1 MNYALPELRP
11 MPPLGMT
18 QLQLMQMVPLGGK
31 LGLAGRAASAQ
42 ASATAAR
49 AEDVVWELR
58 AQTAMAFYD
67 LYAAD
72 RGLAVARETLRLLQD
87 VARTAESMYR
97 VGEGRQADVLRAQ
110 VEVARMAEDT
120 LRMQAMRQT
129 MAARLDALLDRDVD
143 APLGTPALPRFPDS
157 LPARAWLDSVA
168 AAERPMV
175 RAGVREVRAAE
186 TNETLARREIIPD
199 LQLGLQY
206 AQRSATTAGSDA
218 MGTPTLER
226 GTERRGSLMLGV
238 SVPLFARSRQLQM
251 REETNAMTRMAQA
264 DLAAMRAETRGKVGE
279 AYAALERARRL
290 ARLYRTTILPQAEA
304 TVASALAAYRTGGVD
319 FMTLLDGRMTVNTY
333 RQELA
338 TLDADQGKA
347 WAELEMLTGRAL
359 LDPNQTD
366 DRAPVA
372 TRGTP

>member
-1 MNYALPELRP
+1 
-11 MPPLGMT
+11 
-18 QLQLMQMVPLGGK
+18 
-31 LGLAGRAASAQ
+31 
-42 ASATAAR
+42 
-49 AEDVVWELR
+49 
-58 AQTAMAFYD
+58 
-67 LYAAD
+67 
-72 RGLAVARETLRLLQD
+72 
-87 VARTAESMYR
+87 MYR

-129 MAARLDALLDRDVD
+129 MAERLDALLDRAADVPVG
-143 APLGTPALPRFPDS
+143 APSLPRFPDS